1 MLHRLLLSLM
11 TASALVLG
19 GCALSPQQLDPQPVL
34 KGPLTAVGHGQPV
47 VVKVVDG
54 RPGPSLGTRGGLY
67 ADTSTLTV
75 RSEDVMPKLQ
85 ALAALDGF
93 PPSADPLRQLARYI
107 VERRN

>member
-75 RSEDVMPKLQ
+75 RSEDVVPKLRPRPRRPC
-85 ALAALDGF
+85 AC
-93 PPSADPLRQLARYI
+93 SATRLRPTPTT
-107 VERRN
+107 RRN

>member
-54 RPGPSLGTRGGLY
+54 LPARPW
-67 ADTSTLTV
+67 
-75 RSEDVMPKLQ
+75 
-85 ALAALDGF
+85 ALAAAST
-93 PPSADPLRQLARYI
+93 PIPAP
-107 VERRN
+107 

>member
-47 VVKVVDG
+47 VVKVAVPA
-54 RPGPSLGTRGGLY
+54 RPWAP
-67 ADTSTLTV
+67 AAAST
-75 RSEDVMPKLQ
+75 PIP
-85 ALAALDGF
+85 A
-93 PPSADPLRQLARYI
+93 P
-107 VERRN
+107 